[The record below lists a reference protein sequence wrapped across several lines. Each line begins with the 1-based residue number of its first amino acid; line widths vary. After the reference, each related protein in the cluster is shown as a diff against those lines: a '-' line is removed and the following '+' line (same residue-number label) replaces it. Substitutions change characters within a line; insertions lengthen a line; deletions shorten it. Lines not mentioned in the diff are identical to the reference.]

1 MTLLRA
7 VAPGLLFGSFQL
19 HWSSARVA
27 ASTPEESYDTAS
39 PFRGRKS
46 RLRADCC
53 NTTAPPAIDAR
64 PDPRWLLQTPLQNAR
79 ERFALPTAAGWQ
91 SPRIAG
97 KTRSEERRVGKECRS
112 RWSP

>member
-53 NTTAPPAIDAR
+53 NTTAPPAIGAPQGLHWR
-64 PDPRWLLQTPLQNAR
+64 LAGPPQNTPLR
-79 ERFALPTAAGWQ
+79 YVPPLPADRQIPPIPPKTPPPPL
-91 SPRIAG
+91 SPPPPI
-97 KTRSEERRVGKECRS
+97 TLT
-112 RWSP
+112 SPP